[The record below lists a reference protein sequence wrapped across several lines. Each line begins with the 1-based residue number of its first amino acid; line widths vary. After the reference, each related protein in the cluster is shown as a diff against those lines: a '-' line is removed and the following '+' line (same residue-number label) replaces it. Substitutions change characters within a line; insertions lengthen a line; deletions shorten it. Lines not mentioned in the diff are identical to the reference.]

1 MYDKTV
7 RRRRAAL
14 LIFVALS
21 IGLLTVYFGE
31 SADGGLHAIQ
41 RGAQEVLAPIEEG
54 ASRAFK
60 PFRDAINWFG
70 DVFDAKSE
78 NEKLK
83 DEDAELREDLA
94 AAQTAQ
100 REAEQLRSLVDLPKD
115 ELFPQGTEPVTARII
130 ARSPTSLAVERPD
143 RQGLERGIEE
153 DMPVIA
159 PGGDGGGGLAGKVT
173 SVSGGTATVTL
184 ITDESSAVSAQ
195 VMPDGAAGIVKPTV
209 GDPSD
214 MLLDFIEKGRP
225 VSEDTTVITSG
236 SRSDRFESLF
246 PRGIPIGRVTEVDAE
261 ERELYQRVHIEPFA
275 DLHRMDFVQVLT
287 QARAG
292 AGGAA
297 AVIPGIS
304 SVVRVGADDPGRR
317 RLPDRVPGPD
327 PHARRDRRHDAAA
340 RRSGRALRRQRP
352 GRRYGLLHRPAAGPR
367 PRHEPGRVLAR
378 AHRRRLRR
386 SAATAS
392 SAIRPTDSRRS
403 R

>member
-31 SADGGLHAIQ
+31 SASGGLHAIQ
-41 RGAQEVLAPIEEG
+41 RGAQSVLAPIEEG

-60 PFRDAINWFG
+60 PFRDAINWTG

-78 NEKLK
+78 NKELK
-83 DEDAELREDLA
+83 DEVAQLREDLA

-100 REAEQLRSLVDLPKD
+100 REAEQLRSLVDLPED
-115 ELFPQGTEPVTARII
+115 DLFPQNTEPVTARVI
-130 ARSPTSLAVERPD
+130 ARSPTSWQSTIQIDKGSGA
-143 RQGLERGIEE
+143 GIEQ

-159 PGGDGGGGLAGKVT
+159 AGGEGGGGLAGKVT
-173 SVSGGTATVTL
+173 SVAGGTATVTL

-225 VSEDTTVITSG
+225 VSTDTTVITSG

-246 PRGIPIGRVTEVDAE
+246 PRGIPIGTVTEVDAE

-287 QARAG
+287 QRG
-292 AGGAA
+292 VEQAA
-297 AVIPGIS
+297 L
-304 SVVRVGADDPGRR
+304 
-317 RLPDRVPGPD
+317 LP
-327 PHARRDRRHDAAA
+327 
-340 RRSGRALRRQRP
+340 
-352 GRRYGLLHRPAAGPR
+352 
-367 PRHEPGRVLAR
+367 
-378 AHRRRLRR
+378 
-386 SAATAS
+386 
-392 SAIRPTDSRRS
+392 
-403 R
+403 

>member
-1 MYDKTV
+1 VYDKTV

-14 LIFVALS
+14 LIFVTLS
-21 IGLLTVYFGE
+21 IGLLTAYFGE
-31 SADGGLHAIQ
+31 SAGGGLHAIQ

-60 PFRDAINWFG
+60 PFRDLINWTG

-78 NEKLK
+78 NKELK
-83 DEDAELREDLA
+83 DEVAELREDLA

-100 REAEQLRSLVDLPKD
+100 REAEELRDLVGLPESD
-115 ELFPQGTEPVTARII
+115 LFPQGTEPVTARVI
-130 ARSPTSLAVERPD
+130 ARSPTSWQSSVQIDKGSSAGVEV
-143 RQGLERGIEE
+143 

-159 PGGDGGGGLAGKVT
+159 PGGKGGGGLAGKVT
-173 SVSGGTATVTL
+173 AVSGGTATVTL

-246 PRGIPIGRVTEVDAE
+246 PRGIPIGRVTEVDPE

-275 DLHRMDFVQVLT
+275 DLRRMDVVQVLT
-287 QARAG
+287 ERGEEQAQ
-292 AGGAA
+292 
-297 AVIPGIS
+297 VM
-304 SVVRVGADDPGRR
+304 
-317 RLPDRVPGPD
+317 LP
-327 PHARRDRRHDAAA
+327 
-340 RRSGRALRRQRP
+340 
-352 GRRYGLLHRPAAGPR
+352 
-367 PRHEPGRVLAR
+367 
-378 AHRRRLRR
+378 
-386 SAATAS
+386 
-392 SAIRPTDSRRS
+392 
-403 R
+403 

>member
-31 SADGGLHAIQ
+31 SASGGLHAIQ
-41 RGAQEVLAPIEEG
+41 RGAQSVLAPIEEG

-60 PFRDAINWFG
+60 PFRDAINWVG

-83 DEDAELREDLA
+83 DEVADLRGDLA
-94 AAQTAQ
+94 EAQTAQ
-100 REAEQLRSLVDLPKD
+100 REAEQLRGLVGLPKN
-115 ELFPQGTEPVTARII
+115 ELFPQGTDPVTARVI
-130 ARSPTSLAVERPD
+130 ARSPTSWQSSVQIDKGSGAGV
-143 RQGLERGIEE
+143 QE

-159 PGGDGGGGLAGKVT
+159 YGGDGGGGLAGKVT

-209 GDPSD
+209 GDPAD
-214 MLLDFIEKGRP
+214 MLLDFIEKGEP

-246 PRGIPIGRVTEVDAE
+246 PRGIPIGRVTDVDAE

-275 DLHRMDFVQVLT
+275 DLKKMDFVQVLT
-287 QARAG
+287 RRGVEQAQ
-292 AGGAA
+292 
-297 AVIPGIS
+297 V
-304 SVVRVGADDPGRR
+304 
-317 RLPDRVPGPD
+317 LVP
-327 PHARRDRRHDAAA
+327 
-340 RRSGRALRRQRP
+340 
-352 GRRYGLLHRPAAGPR
+352 
-367 PRHEPGRVLAR
+367 
-378 AHRRRLRR
+378 
-386 SAATAS
+386 
-392 SAIRPTDSRRS
+392 
-403 R
+403 

>member
-21 IGLLTVYFGE
+21 IGLLTIYFGE
-31 SADGGLHAIQ
+31 SASGGLHAVQ
-41 RGAQEVLAPIEEG
+41 RGAQSVLAPIEEG

-60 PFRDAINWFG
+60 PFRDAINWVG

-83 DEDAELREDLA
+83 DEVADLRGDLA
-94 AAQTAQ
+94 EAQTAQ
-100 REAEQLRSLVDLPKD
+100 REAEQLRGLVGLPKN
-115 ELFPQGTEPVTARII
+115 ELFPQGTDPVTARVI
-130 ARSPTSLAVERPD
+130 ARSPTSWQSSVQIDKGSGAGV
-143 RQGLERGIEE
+143 QE

-159 PGGDGGGGLAGKVT
+159 YGGDGGGGLAGKVT

-214 MLLDFIEKGRP
+214 MLLDFIEKGEP

-246 PRGIPIGRVTEVDAE
+246 PRGIPIGRVTDVDAE

-275 DLHRMDFVQVLT
+275 DLKQMDFVQVLT
-287 QARAG
+287 RRGVEQAQ
-292 AGGAA
+292 
-297 AVIPGIS
+297 V
-304 SVVRVGADDPGRR
+304 
-317 RLPDRVPGPD
+317 LVP
-327 PHARRDRRHDAAA
+327 
-340 RRSGRALRRQRP
+340 
-352 GRRYGLLHRPAAGPR
+352 
-367 PRHEPGRVLAR
+367 
-378 AHRRRLRR
+378 
-386 SAATAS
+386 
-392 SAIRPTDSRRS
+392 
-403 R
+403 

>member
-1 MYDKTV
+1 VYDKTV

-14 LIFVALS
+14 LIFVTLS

-31 SADGGLHAIQ
+31 STSGGLHAIQ

-60 PFRDAINWFG
+60 PFRDAINWTG

-78 NEKLK
+78 NKELK
-83 DEDAELREDLA
+83 DEVAHLREDLA
-94 AAQTAQ
+94 AAQTDQ
-100 REAEQLRSLVDLPKD
+100 REAEQLRALVDLPKD
-115 ELFPQGTEPVTARII
+115 GLFPQSTEPVTARII
-130 ARSPTSLAVERPD
+130 ARSPTSWQSTVQID
-143 RQGLERGIEE
+143 KGSSSGIDE

-159 PGGDGGGGLAGKVT
+159 AGGDGGGGLAGKVT

-225 VSEDTTVITSG
+225 VSEDTSVITSG

-275 DLHRMDFVQVLT
+275 DLKRMDFVQVLT
-287 QARAG
+287 RRGVEQA
-292 AGGAA
+292 
-297 AVIPGIS
+297 VL
-304 SVVRVGADDPGRR
+304 
-317 RLPDRVPGPD
+317 LP
-327 PHARRDRRHDAAA
+327 
-340 RRSGRALRRQRP
+340 
-352 GRRYGLLHRPAAGPR
+352 
-367 PRHEPGRVLAR
+367 
-378 AHRRRLRR
+378 
-386 SAATAS
+386 
-392 SAIRPTDSRRS
+392 
-403 R
+403 

>member
-31 SADGGLHAIQ
+31 SASGGLHAVQ

-60 PFRDAINWFG
+60 PFRDAINWTG

-78 NEKLK
+78 NKELK
-83 DEDAELREDLA
+83 DEVATLRQQLAE
-94 AAQTAQ
+94 AQTAQ
-100 REAEQLRSLVDLPKD
+100 REAEQLRALVDLPKD
-115 ELFPQGTEPVTARII
+115 DLFPHGTEPVTARII
-130 ARSPTSLAVERPD
+130 ARSPTSWQSTVQIDKGSSA
-143 RQGLERGIEE
+143 GIEE

-159 PGGDGGGGLAGKVT
+159 ADGEGRGGLAGKVT
-173 SVSGGTATVTL
+173 SVASGTATITL

-225 VSEDTTVITSG
+225 VSEETTVITSG

-275 DLHRMDFVQVLT
+275 DLKRMDFVQVLT
-287 QARAG
+287 QRG
-292 AGGAA
+292 VEQ
-297 AVIPGIS
+297 AVL
-304 SVVRVGADDPGRR
+304 
-317 RLPDRVPGPD
+317 LP
-327 PHARRDRRHDAAA
+327 
-340 RRSGRALRRQRP
+340 
-352 GRRYGLLHRPAAGPR
+352 
-367 PRHEPGRVLAR
+367 
-378 AHRRRLRR
+378 
-386 SAATAS
+386 
-392 SAIRPTDSRRS
+392 
-403 R
+403 

>member
-31 SADGGLHAIQ
+31 PASGGLHAIQ

-60 PFRDAINWFG
+60 PFRDLINWTG

-78 NEKLK
+78 NKDLK
-83 DEDAELREDLA
+83 DEVAQLREDLA
-94 AAQTAQ
+94 QAQTAE
-100 REAEQLRSLVDLPKD
+100 REAEQLRGLAGLPKD
-115 ELFPQGTEPVTARII
+115 ELFPQGTEPVTARVI
-130 ARSPTSLAVERPD
+130 ARSPTSWQSSVQIDKGKSA
-143 RQGLERGIEE
+143 GIEV

-159 PGGDGGGGLAGKVT
+159 HGGDGGGGLAGKVT

-275 DLHRMDFVQVLT
+275 DLKRMDFVQVLT
-287 QARAG
+287 ERGEEQAQ
-292 AGGAA
+292 
-297 AVIPGIS
+297 VL
-304 SVVRVGADDPGRR
+304 
-317 RLPDRVPGPD
+317 LP
-327 PHARRDRRHDAAA
+327 
-340 RRSGRALRRQRP
+340 
-352 GRRYGLLHRPAAGPR
+352 
-367 PRHEPGRVLAR
+367 
-378 AHRRRLRR
+378 
-386 SAATAS
+386 
-392 SAIRPTDSRRS
+392 
-403 R
+403 

>member
-14 LIFVALS
+14 AIFVALS

-31 SADGGLHAIQ
+31 SASGGLHAIQ

-60 PFRDAINWFG
+60 PFRDLINWVG

-78 NEKLK
+78 NKELK
-83 DEDAELREDLA
+83 EEVGALRQQLAE
-94 AAQTAQ
+94 AQTDQ
-100 REAEQLRSLVDLPKD
+100 READQLRDLVDMPRE
-115 ELFPQGTEPVTARII
+115 ELFPQNTEPVTARVI
-130 ARSPTSLAVERPD
+130 ARSPTSWQSSIQIDKGSGE
-143 RQGLERGIEE
+143 GIDE

-159 PGGDGGGGLAGKVT
+159 SGRDGGGLAGKVT

-195 VMPDGAAGIVKPTV
+195 VMPDGAAGIVRPTV

-214 MLLDFIEKGRP
+214 MLLDFIEKGRS

-246 PRGIPIGRVTEVDAE
+246 PRGIPIGRVKRVDAE

-275 DLHRMDFVQVLT
+275 DLKRMDFVQVLT
-287 QARAG
+287 RRGIEQARA
-292 AGGAA
+292 
-297 AVIPGIS
+297 S
-304 SVVRVGADDPGRR
+304 
-317 RLPDRVPGPD
+317 
-327 PHARRDRRHDAAA
+327 
-340 RRSGRALRRQRP
+340 LR
-352 GRRYGLLHRPAAGPR
+352 
-367 PRHEPGRVLAR
+367 
-378 AHRRRLRR
+378 
-386 SAATAS
+386 
-392 SAIRPTDSRRS
+392 
-403 R
+403 

>member
-41 RGAQEVLAPIEEG
+41 RGAQEALAPIEEG

-60 PFRDAINWFG
+60 PVRDAINWAG

-78 NEKLK
+78 NKELK
-83 DEDAELREDLA
+83 DGVAQLREDLA

-100 REAEQLRSLVDLPKD
+100 REAEQLRSLVGLPKD
-115 ELFPQGTEPVTARII
+115 ELFPQSTEPVTARVI
-130 ARSPTSLAVERPD
+130 ARSPTSWQSTVQIDKGSGA
-143 RQGLERGIEE
+143 GIHE
-153 DMPVIA
+153 DMPVVA
-159 PGGDGGGGLAGKVT
+159 AGGDGGGGLAGTVT

-225 VSEDTTVITSG
+225 VSTDTTVITSG
-236 SRSDRFESLF
+236 TRSDRFESLF
-246 PRGIPIGRVTEVDAE
+246 PRGIPIGQVTEVDAE

-275 DLHRMDFVQVLT
+275 DLKRMDFVQVLT
-287 QARAG
+287 RRGVEQAQ
-292 AGGAA
+292 
-297 AVIPGIS
+297 V
-304 SVVRVGADDPGRR
+304 
-317 RLPDRVPGPD
+317 LVP
-327 PHARRDRRHDAAA
+327 
-340 RRSGRALRRQRP
+340 
-352 GRRYGLLHRPAAGPR
+352 
-367 PRHEPGRVLAR
+367 
-378 AHRRRLRR
+378 
-386 SAATAS
+386 
-392 SAIRPTDSRRS
+392 
-403 R
+403 

>member
-31 SADGGLHAIQ
+31 SASGGLHAIQ
-41 RGAQEVLAPIEEG
+41 RGAQSVLAPIEEG

-60 PFRDAINWFG
+60 PFRDAINWVG

-78 NEKLK
+78 NKELK
-83 DEDAELREDLA
+83 DEVADLRQDLA
-94 AAQTAQ
+94 EAQTAQ
-100 REAEQLRSLVDLPKD
+100 REAEQLRGLVGLPKN
-115 ELFPQGTEPVTARII
+115 ELFPQGTDPVTARVI
-130 ARSPTSLAVERPD
+130 ARSPTSWQSSVQIDKGSGAGVH
-143 RQGLERGIEE
+143 E

-159 PGGDGGGGLAGKVT
+159 YGGDGGGGLAGKVT

-214 MLLDFIEKGRP
+214 MLLDFIEKGEP

-261 ERELYQRVHIEPFA
+261 ERELYQRVHMEPFA
-275 DLHRMDFVQVLT
+275 DLKKMDFVQVLT
-287 QARAG
+287 RRGVEQAQ
-292 AGGAA
+292 
-297 AVIPGIS
+297 V
-304 SVVRVGADDPGRR
+304 
-317 RLPDRVPGPD
+317 LVP
-327 PHARRDRRHDAAA
+327 
-340 RRSGRALRRQRP
+340 
-352 GRRYGLLHRPAAGPR
+352 
-367 PRHEPGRVLAR
+367 
-378 AHRRRLRR
+378 
-386 SAATAS
+386 
-392 SAIRPTDSRRS
+392 
-403 R
+403 

>member
-31 SADGGLHAIQ
+31 SASGGLHAIQ
-41 RGAQEVLAPIEEG
+41 RGAQSVLAPIEEG

-60 PFRDAINWFG
+60 PFRDAINWVG

-78 NEKLK
+78 NKELK
-83 DEDAELREDLA
+83 DEVADLREDLA
-94 AAQTAQ
+94 EAQTAQ
-100 REAEQLRSLVDLPKD
+100 REAEQLRGLVGLPKN
-115 ELFPQGTEPVTARII
+115 EFFPQGTDPVTARVI
-130 ARSPTSLAVERPD
+130 ARSPTSWQSSVQIDKGSGAGV
-143 RQGLERGIEE
+143 QE

-159 PGGDGGGGLAGKVT
+159 YGGDGGGGLAGKVT

-214 MLLDFIEKGRP
+214 MLLDFIEKGEP

-246 PRGIPIGRVTEVDAE
+246 PRGIPIGRVTDVDPE

-275 DLHRMDFVQVLT
+275 DLKKMDFVQVLT
-287 QARAG
+287 RRGVEQAQ
-292 AGGAA
+292 
-297 AVIPGIS
+297 V
-304 SVVRVGADDPGRR
+304 
-317 RLPDRVPGPD
+317 LVP
-327 PHARRDRRHDAAA
+327 
-340 RRSGRALRRQRP
+340 
-352 GRRYGLLHRPAAGPR
+352 
-367 PRHEPGRVLAR
+367 
-378 AHRRRLRR
+378 
-386 SAATAS
+386 
-392 SAIRPTDSRRS
+392 
-403 R
+403 

>member
-31 SADGGLHAIQ
+31 PASGGLHAIQ

-60 PFRDAINWFG
+60 PFRDLINWTG

-78 NEKLK
+78 NKRLK
-83 DEDAELREDLA
+83 DEVADLREGLA
-94 AAQTAQ
+94 EAQTAQ
-100 REAEQLRSLVDLPKD
+100 REAEQLRDLVGLPKED
-115 ELFPQGTEPVTARII
+115 LFPQNTDPITARVI
-130 ARSPTSLAVERPD
+130 ARSPTSWQSSIQIDKGASD
-143 RQGLERGIEE
+143 GIDE

-159 PGGDGGGGLAGKVT
+159 SGRDGGGLAGKVT
-173 SVSGGTATVTL
+173 SVSGGTARVTL

-214 MLLDFIEKGRP
+214 MLLDFIERGRP
-225 VSEDTTVITSG
+225 VSKDTTVITSG

-246 PRGIPIGRVTEVDAE
+246 PRGIPIGRVTKVDAE

-275 DLHRMDFVQVLT
+275 DLKRMDFVHVLT
-287 QARAG
+287 
-292 AGGAA
+292 
-297 AVIPGIS
+297 
-304 SVVRVGADDPGRR
+304 RR
-317 RLPDRVPGPD
+317 GEEQQVALP
-327 PHARRDRRHDAAA
+327 
-340 RRSGRALRRQRP
+340 
-352 GRRYGLLHRPAAGPR
+352 
-367 PRHEPGRVLAR
+367 
-378 AHRRRLRR
+378 
-386 SAATAS
+386 
-392 SAIRPTDSRRS
+392 
-403 R
+403 